1 MLPAARVHMLRACV
15 TSRSSTA
22 NCGYWPVPRIGADHL
37 GHSRISTTQDKYMAR
52 GRVHTA
58 VADMLDRTINDE

>member
-1 MLPAARVHMLRACV
+1 MPA
-15 TSRSSTA
+15 
-22 NCGYWPVPRIGADHL
+22 RIGADHL

-58 VADMLDRTINDE
+58 VADMLDRAINDE

>member
-1 MLPAARVHMLRACV
+1 MLRPPK
-15 TSRSSTA
+15 RPR
-22 NCGYWPVPRIGADHL
+22 PVHVRFIRVDTRLPVWSARIGADHL

-58 VADMLDRTINDE
+58 VADMLDRAINDE